1 MAIRKVWFGS
11 LGPFFYDDA
20 VTVMDPDGVVT
31 EYQAGVVVD
40 GQITVINPPL
50 SLTDVVRL
58 EDLEGALEVIEPGTA
73 NGQMLYWD
81 HTAGI
86 WKHTE
91 TSELIW
97 DDVNKRIGLNTTTPS
112 ERLHVAGNILTTG
125 SISTQGRIKNI
136 TRVTT
141 SPYTV
146 VSTDEIIMVDTDAI
160 IITVLLPTGTA
171 GRVLEVINCGS
182 SKNRVTITPNG
193 AELLFGVNNS
203 EYAYDAESIV
213 MAYDT
218 IEGWF

>member
-81 HTAGI
+81 HVEGA

-91 TSELIW
+91 ISELVW
-97 DDVNKRIGLNTTTPS
+97 DDTNKRAGINVAVPL
-112 ERLHVAGNILTTG
+112 ERLHVGGNILTSG

-146 VSTDEIIMVDTDAI
+146 VATDEILMVDTDAI
-160 IITVLLPTGTA
+160 IITILLPVGTA

-182 SKNRVTITPNG
+182 SRNRITIIPNG
-193 AELLFGVNNS
+193 PELLFGVNSS
-203 EYAYDAESIV
+203 EYVYDAECIV
-213 MAYDT
+213 MTYDST
-218 IEGWF
+218 EGWF